1 MPKRSWN
8 LNTVY
13 ISERLQECL
22 RPISRCALTT
32 VVAPMGYGKTTAVN
46 WYLLERAKLDEAAVV
61 RISVYSDNLA
71 IFWKSVQEAFSHAG
85 FDFLRAYP
93 CPDDAAGGSLLTDDL
108 CHALAGKRPCYIFID
123 DFHLLTDNR
132 VPAFLCTL
140 TNRLPENVHLI
151 VASRD
156 RFLPAEEILRLGG
169 RLYTVGAEQLRLN
182 HTELSIYA
190 HRCGTELSDAQI
202 ESLLYSS
209 EGWFSAIYLN
219 LRTLHERGELPSR
232 SSDIYAMFSAAMID
246 PLPSKRREF
255 LAVMGLADEFTVE
268 MAETVTG
275 SKNTAAILQTL
286 TEQNAFVKRLPDGV
300 TFRFHHMMKDCAERT
315 FHTMEPR
322 RQAVYHNRYGEWYK
336 THGQYLHALKFY
348 CLAKN
353 YDAAL
358 RVIQR
363 DAGILLT
370 SLGAQQVL
378 DFIAHCPVET
388 LKEHPLSLLVLMR
401 SMFTWRQIPKM
412 LELKE
417 LLLAAITEHPDWPE
431 SERGDLLGECDLIMS
446 FLMYND
452 ISAMSRLH
460 RSASAQMS
468 RPAISIQKSGGW
480 TFGSP
485 SVLMMFYR
493 ASGELQ
499 SELTEMDEC
508 MPHYYKITNGHGQG
522 AETIMRAEAD
532 FMRACFADAQIMLER
547 ADATPHEK
555 RELAAL
561 AEHPEQLIARVKDW
575 ADLNRRT
582 ADITP
587 YRALVHQ
594 YLDEARFFASPVDFG
609 LMTARFPS
617 FQPVEVRKQD
627 IAPGYL
633 PQWILASSACY
644 PMFPMCEIDGQNYLD
659 GAYSDNLPIGTAFR
673 LGADRVIA
681 IGLKPETP
689 EKKYANHP
697 LVTYIAPAEPLGKLL
712 EFDPDALRH
721 SIALG
726 YTDTLRVL
734 GSYIGHTYTFEP
746 DGQTLLEG
754 VARDYLLWLLRR
766 ELTPPDSM
774 LDFFRSDTPLT
785 DRVLSDQHSDLTAC
799 ALAGAECVLEAY
811 AYPRGEI
818 YDLKLLLPEL
828 AMRLAEDEDTPA
840 LERAHA
846 LCASLGSEHF
856 FTQLAPLTPRYD
868 ARDIFLATLTLYLRE
883 QTA

>member
-85 FDFLRAYP
+85 LDFLRAYP

-370 SLGAQQVL
+370 SLGAQ
-378 DFIAHCPVET
+378 
-388 LKEHPLSLLVLMR
+388 
-401 SMFTWRQIPKM
+401 
-412 LELKE
+412 
-417 LLLAAITEHPDWPE
+417 
-431 SERGDLLGECDLIMS
+431 
-446 FLMYND
+446 
-452 ISAMSRLH
+452 
-460 RSASAQMS
+460 MS

-547 ADATPHEK
+547 AYAQIDGNGQENMALCCDFLAWRLSLCTSFTPRESFEQRREALLQQHNVAWLNILQSSCAYYYALLGLPEKIPAVFREHQLASIHFLAPGKPMMELIENQVYLAQGEYAKVIGHSEALLGMCEAMHYALVALHIRLQTAAAYEMLGKRETADELLISALAAAGPDALYLPFVENYRYLKTALTRGAGAKFAAFVRTVTPLGEDFVRRCGEK
-555 RELAAL
+555 RAEGSRPAALAGLTERESAIAALVAKRLSNREIAEQLFLSEGSVKQYINQIYSKLLITGDVRTKRKRLAELAA
-561 AEHPEQLIARVKDW
+561 PK
-575 ADLNRRT
+575 
-582 ADITP
+582 
-587 YRALVHQ
+587 
-594 YLDEARFFASPVDFG
+594 S
-609 LMTARFPS
+609 
-617 FQPVEVRKQD
+617 
-627 IAPGYL
+627 
-633 PQWILASSACY
+633 
-644 PMFPMCEIDGQNYLD
+644 
-659 GAYSDNLPIGTAFR
+659 
-673 LGADRVIA
+673 
-681 IGLKPETP
+681 
-689 EKKYANHP
+689 
-697 LVTYIAPAEPLGKLL
+697 
-712 EFDPDALRH
+712 
-721 SIALG
+721 
-726 YTDTLRVL
+726 
-734 GSYIGHTYTFEP
+734 
-746 DGQTLLEG
+746 
-754 VARDYLLWLLRR
+754 
-766 ELTPPDSM
+766 
-774 LDFFRSDTPLT
+774 
-785 DRVLSDQHSDLTAC
+785 
-799 ALAGAECVLEAY
+799 
-811 AYPRGEI
+811 
-818 YDLKLLLPEL
+818 
-828 AMRLAEDEDTPA
+828 
-840 LERAHA
+840 
-846 LCASLGSEHF
+846 
-856 FTQLAPLTPRYD
+856 
-868 ARDIFLATLTLYLRE
+868 
-883 QTA
+883 